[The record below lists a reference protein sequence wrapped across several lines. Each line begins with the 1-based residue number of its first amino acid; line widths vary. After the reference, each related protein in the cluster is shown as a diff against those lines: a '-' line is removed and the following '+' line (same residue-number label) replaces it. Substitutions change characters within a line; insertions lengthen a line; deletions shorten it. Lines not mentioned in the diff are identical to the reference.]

1 MLASRVASICR
12 RRRLA
17 IPLPQILAGGGTN
30 PARSSPVA
38 VLLSHGYYSTAAAA
52 APDPEPCPA
61 TVSYLVSC
69 GISPAAAAAAS
80 RYVRIRDR
88 DRADAVRAL
97 LREYGF
103 SEAEVTRTV
112 RQDPFLLNFDPDRII
127 RPKLDFFVSLG
138 FEPRFIAA
146 EPHILARSLD
156 NHLVPCIEFL
166 RGILGSDD
174 SVRTAVCR
182 VPRALLVDLD
192 NNMRPAVEAF
202 RRHGLPEESIAKLLL
217 IHMGV
222 LMVPLD
228 RIAEAFEDLKELGL
242 SVTDTAFLYSFR
254 VICSLKRETWV
265 RKVAL
270 YWSFGVCEVD
280 LLRAFKTQPTILL
293 VSDESLKKKFRFY
306 LDLLKLDIDDVMA
319 QPMTLSLSLEK
330 NVMPRCAVLSLLMRE
345 GKIERKMNLL
355 PALLSNSTVFSE
367 RFVWKYAKDVPDV
380 VKAFEG
386 KIKFQGFGD
395 REFERMS
402 HHTTG
407 AKS

>member
-1 MLASRVASICR
+1 MLASIC

-17 IPLPQILAGGGTN
+17 IPLPQILAGGGGGTN
-30 PARSSPVA
+30 PVRSSPVVA
-38 VLLSHGYYSTAAAA
+38 LLSHGYYSAAAAA

-69 GISPAAAAAAS
+69 GLPPATAAAAAA
-80 RYVRIRDR
+80 RYVRIRDL

-112 RQDPFLLNFDPDRII
+112 RQDPALLKFDPDRII
-127 RPKLDFFVSLG
+127 RPKLDFFLSRG
-138 FEPRFIAA
+138 FEPRFLAA

-182 VPRALLVDLD
+182 VPRALMVDLD
-192 NNMRPAVEAF
+192 RARPVVEAF

-228 RIAEAFEDLKELGL
+228 RIAEAFDDLKELGL

-270 YWSFGVCEVD
+270 YRSFGVCEAD
-280 LLRAFKTQPTILL
+280 LLRAFKTQPYILL
-293 VSDESLKKKFRFY
+293 VSDESVKKKVRFY
-306 LDLLKLDIDDVMA
+306 QEVLKLEIGDVMA

-345 GKIERKMNLL
+345 GKIEQKMKLL
-355 PALLSNSTVFSE
+355 PALISNSTVFSE

-380 VKAFEG
+380 VQAFEG

-395 REFERMS
+395 GEFELLS
-402 HHTTG
+402 HHMTA

>member
-1 MLASRVASICR
+1 MLASICR
-12 RRRLA
+12 RRRRLA
-17 IPLPQILAGGGTN
+17 VPLPQILAGGGGTN
-30 PARSSPVA
+30 PVRSSPV
-38 VLLSHGYYSTAAAA
+38 SHGCYLTAVAA
-52 APDPEPCPA
+52 APNPERCPA

-69 GISPAAAAAAS
+69 GLSPAAAAAAARS
-80 RYVRIRDR
+80 VRIRDR

-103 SEAEVTRTV
+103 SEAEVARTV
-112 RQDPFLLNFDPDRII
+112 RQDPVLLSFDPDRTI
-127 RPKLDFFVSLG
+127 RPKLDFFLSLG
-138 FEPRFIAA
+138 FEPRFLAA

-202 RRHGLPEESIAKLLL
+202 RRHGLPEESIAKLLV

-222 LMVPLD
+222 LMVPLA
-228 RIAEAFEDLKELGL
+228 RIAEAFDDLKELGM
-242 SVTDTAFLYSFR
+242 SVTDTA
-254 VICSLKRETWV
+254 
-265 RKVAL
+265 
-270 YWSFGVCEVD
+270 D

-293 VSDESLKKKFRFY
+293 VSDESVKKKFRFY
-306 LDLLKLDIDDVMA
+306 LDVLKLEIGDVMA
-319 QPMTLSLSLEK
+319 QPMALSLSLEK
-330 NVMPRCAVLSLLMRE
+330 NVMPKCAVLSLLMRE
-345 GKIERKMNLL
+345 GKIEQKMKLL
-355 PALLSNSTVFSE
+355 PALLSNSTVFLE

-395 REFERMS
+395 REFELLS
-402 HHTTG
+402 HHMTG